1 LLFKKIFNFN
11 IYILISGLSNRENS
25 LSIQLAVLAIKNN
38 IPCDDNNCS
47 HKWFYEDLPNK
58 KGFQRV
64 LKCNKSLQT
73 WKPFAM
79 IDKSRPTKSAIKDIL
94 RGTFLCWFH
103 VMQTFGENLNQWA
116 IPWQI
121 R

>member
-1 LLFKKIFNFN
+1 MTRYAI
-11 IYILISGLSNRENS
+11 IRPVLSNRENS
-25 LSIQLAVLAIKNN
+25 LSIQLAVLAVKNN
-38 IPCDDNNCS
+38 IPCNDNNCS
-47 HKWFYEDLPNK
+47 HEWFYEDLPNE

-64 LKCNKSLQT
+64 LKCNKNSQI

-79 IDKSRPTKSAIKDIL
+79 IDKSRPTKSAVKDIL
-94 RGTFLCWFH
+94 QGTFLCWFH
-103 VMQTFGENLNQWA
+103 VMQTLGENFNQWA